1 MTTLLLT
8 AALLAQSNPIRDWRL
23 SNEKNIL
30 TEFTELVRLPN
41 LASDAPNI
49 RKNGELIRNMM
60 QKRGVEARL
69 LEIDNA
75 PPVVFGEIRTPGA
88 QRTVIFYAHYDGQ
101 PVDPKQWSTPPW
113 QPVMRTAPVD
123 DGGQIVNWRNEAK
136 FDPEW
141 RLFARAVSDDKAPI
155 MAMLSALDAMK
166 ATGKSHQANI
176 KFFFEGEEEAG
187 SPHLEQFARKY
198 KDLLSGDVWLICD
211 GPVHQNRRQSLAF
224 GVRGVTTAEITVFG
238 PRRELHSGHYGNWA
252 PNPAMM
258 LSRLLATMTD
268 GEGRVMIDGFY
279 DGIVPLTAK
288 EKEAQ
293 NAAPQMDEELKE
305 ELGIARADGNDGR
318 LLELINKPSLNVR
331 GLESASV
338 STGARNVIPAL
349 ATASLDLRL
358 VKGTDHKAQ
367 IAKLIAHVKKQGY
380 FVIQNEPTQAERRR
394 YAKIARITAREG
406 YNAVRTAM
414 DLPICRDVIRA
425 VEAVHGPLVL
435 LPTHGG
441 SVPLW
446 VFEEVLR
453 TPLILVPTVNHDNN
467 QHSHNENLRLQNLW
481 DGIETMAALLAMP

>member
-1 MTTLLLT
+1 
-8 AALLAQSNPIRDWRL
+8 
-23 SNEKNIL
+23 
-30 TEFTELVRLPN
+30 
-41 LASDAPNI
+41 
-49 RKNGELIRNMM
+49 
-60 QKRGVEARL
+60 
-69 LEIDNA
+69 
-75 PPVVFGEIRTPGA
+75 
-88 QRTVIFYAHYDGQ
+88 
-101 PVDPKQWSTPPW
+101 
-113 QPVMRTAPVD
+113 
-123 DGGQIVNWRNEAK
+123 
-136 FDPEW
+136 
-141 RLFARAVSDDKAPI
+141 
-155 MAMLSALDAMK
+155 MAMLSALDALN
-166 ATGKSHQANI
+166 ATGRKHQSNI
-176 KFFFEGEEEAG
+176 KFFFEGEEEVG

-198 KDLLSGDVWLICD
+198 KDLLAGDVWLICD

-224 GVRGVTTAEITVFG
+224 GVRGVTGADITIYG

-279 DGIVPLTAK
+279 DGIVPLTAR
-288 EKEAQ
+288 EKEAI
-293 NAAPQMDEELKE
+293 NAAPQLDAQLKE
-305 ELGIARADGNDGR
+305 ELGILRADGNDGR
-318 LLELINKPSLNVR
+318 LLDLINQPSLNIR

-338 STGARNVIPAL
+338 STGARNVVPAQ

-358 VKGTDHKAQ
+358 VKGIDHKAQ
-367 IAKLIAHVKKQGY
+367 LARLIAHLKKQGY
-380 FVIQNEPTQAERRR
+380 FVIQNEPTAAERRR
-394 YAKIARITAREG
+394 YAKLARVKADGG
-406 YNAVRTAM
+406 YNAARTSM

-425 VEAVHGPLVL
+425 VEAVHGPPVL